1 MRKPIIPV
9 AAVVLALLLGAG
21 TLDISLSAGD
31 DVPRIAGTELETRLG
46 QADIIVLDVRRDS
59 DWNSSSE
66 KIKGAARENPAH
78 FRNWADKYPRDKTIV
93 LYCA

>member
-1 MRKPIIPV
+1 MRKSVIPV

-21 TLDISLSAGD
+21 TLDISYTAGA
-31 DVPRIAGTELETRLG
+31 DVPRIARSELKAQLG